1 MLKLLWVGALSVAAC
16 GAAAAGDAAMGK
28 AKSDAVCSE
37 CHEKADWAGE
47 DAASLEA
54 KIASVVAGKT
64 KHKKKLSLT
73 DEEIKGIAA
82 YWAEPTK

>member
-1 MLKLLWVGALSVAAC
+1 MLKILWVCALSVAAY
-16 GAAAAGDAAMGK
+16 GAAVAGDAAVGK
-28 AKSDAVCSE
+28 AKADAICSE
-37 CHEKADWAGE
+37 CHEKADWAEE

-54 KIASVVAGKT
+54 KISSVVAGKT

-82 YWAEPTK
+82 YWAGK